1 MDTSVSYLHRRS
13 LVRVVNPVGKARAE
27 AAEATGEQLD
37 KLNVRIQDLQQ
48 QVQEAKEQ
56 KARALSRAQLTKSGH
71 VYVISNI
78 GSFGEQVYK
87 IGMTRRLDPKERV
100 HELSDA
106 SVPFPFD
113 IHGMAYS
120 ENAPEL
126 ENQFQRFFDEKRV
139 NLVNARREFF
149 QVDLVEIEQFAK
161 KQASGLD
168 SEKVRKLLM
177 MLSPIVL
184 GVLAR
189 RQFGGQN
196 AQQADPEQLGGVLH
210 QEAQTAA
217 QQSPHVGGLL
227 GKILG
232 AVQSPRA

>member
-149 QVDLVEIEQFAK
+149 QVDLVEIEIAFTPGTK
-161 KQASGLD
+161 RD
-168 SEKVRKLLM
+168 TR
-177 MLSPIVL
+177 P
-184 GVLAR
+184 
-189 RQFGGQN
+189 
-196 AQQADPEQLGGVLH
+196 
-210 QEAQTAA
+210 
-217 QQSPHVGGLL
+217 
-227 GKILG
+227 
-232 AVQSPRA
+232 